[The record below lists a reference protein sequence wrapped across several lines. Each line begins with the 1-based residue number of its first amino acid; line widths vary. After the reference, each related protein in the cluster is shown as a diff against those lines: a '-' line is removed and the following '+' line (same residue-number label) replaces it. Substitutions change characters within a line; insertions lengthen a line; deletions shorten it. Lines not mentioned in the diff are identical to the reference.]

1 MIICVPVIVF
11 SMMIV
16 TEIFVLFVL
25 GKRKGLG
32 FQPQQT
38 LPAHPGCF

>member
-16 TEIFVLFVL
+16 AEIFVLFVP
-25 GKRKGLG
+25 GKMKGLG
-32 FQPQQT
+32 SQPEQT
-38 LPAHPGCF
+38 LPAHSGCF